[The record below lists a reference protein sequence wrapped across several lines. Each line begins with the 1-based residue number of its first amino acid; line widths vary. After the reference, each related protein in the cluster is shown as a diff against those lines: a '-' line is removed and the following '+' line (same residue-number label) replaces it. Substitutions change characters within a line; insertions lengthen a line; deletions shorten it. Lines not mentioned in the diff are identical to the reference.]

1 MRLLT
6 RDFTTLE
13 KLVLLLLIL
22 VLMGLGYYQF
32 VDQPIRR
39 GIEEAHAERDKLQG
53 ELNAI
58 NVRISDYNYRAQ
70 ELQAA
75 RELRQ
80 PMPSYNASEEE
91 IAILN
96 GILNESNDYSFNV
109 DKITLNGEQIRRA
122 FTLDF
127 TAPNF
132 ETAKGSGT
140 RLSASRIRCLIGNI
154 DCSGIDIKD
163 GNVVNVKADGA
174 FYETKI
180 NSVTDAA
187 LEEVIAAQ
195 EQAQAEGS
203 GKSS

>member
-1 MRLLT
+1 MRILT
-6 RDFTTLE
+6 RDFTKLE
-13 KLVLLLLIL
+13 KLVLLVLIL

-39 GIEEAHAERDKLQG
+39 GIEEAHAERDKLQV

-58 NVRISDYNYRAQ
+58 NIRISDYNYRAQ
-70 ELQAA
+70 ELEAA

-96 GILNESNDYSFNV
+96 SILYESNDYSFNV

-122 FTLDF
+122 FTLNF

-132 ETAKGSGT
+132 ETAKGIFT
-140 RLSASRIRCLIGNI
+140 RLSFSHIRCLIGNI
-154 DCSGIDIKD
+154 DCSGIDVAD
-163 GNVVNVKADGA
+163 GNVVNVKADGT
-174 FYETKI
+174 FYETRV
-180 NSVTDAA
+180 NAVSDAV
-187 LEEVIAAQ
+187 LEEVIAAK
-195 EQAQAEGS
+195 QAES
-203 GKSS
+203 QANPAA

>member
-1 MRLLT
+1 MRILT
-6 RDFTTLE
+6 RDFTKLE
-13 KLVLLLLIL
+13 KLVLLVLIL

-32 VDQPIRR
+32 VDQPIRQ
-39 GIEEAHAERDKLQG
+39 GIEEAHAERDKLQV

-58 NVRISDYNYRAQ
+58 NIRISDYNYRAQ
-70 ELQAA
+70 ELEAA

-96 GILNESNDYSFNV
+96 SILYESNDYSFNV

-122 FTLDF
+122 FTLNF

-132 ETAKGSGT
+132 ETAKGIFT
-140 RLSASRIRCLIGNI
+140 RLSFSHIRCLIGNI
-154 DCSGIDIKD
+154 DCSGIDVED
-163 GNVVNVKADGA
+163 GNIVNVKADGA
-174 FYETKI
+174 FYETKV
-180 NSVTDAA
+180 NSVMDAA

-195 EQAQAEGS
+195 SEAQAQT
-203 GKSS
+203 